1 MPASLVRIDLVVE
14 IAGRR
19 FEERFACPYEPNSE
33 TTFSWDGK
41 DASGRPLEGA
51 QSVTVRVG
59 YVYRGVY
66 MEPAERRKAF
76 AASSSTPIVGTRTRD
91 DVTLWKVW
99 RGALGM
105 LSARS
110 HGPGGWMLSEHH
122 AYEPSGRVLHLDDGR
137 RRRAGALGN
146 VLTTVADHGCAN
158 CVLRD
163 GERATAV
170 PLYAPSGVAAATDGS
185 IYVADTFHHRVHR
198 VGTDGVIEARGR
210 HRQ

>member
-1 MPASLVRIDLVVE
+1 
-14 IAGRR
+14 
-19 FEERFACPYEPNSE
+19 
-33 TTFSWDGK
+33 
-41 DASGRPLEGA
+41 
-51 QSVTVRVG
+51 
-59 YVYRGVY
+59 
-66 MEPAERRKAF
+66 
-76 AASSSTPIVGTRTRD
+76 
-91 DVTLWKVW
+91 
-99 RGALGM
+99 
-105 LSARS
+105 
-110 HGPGGWMLSEHH
+110 MLSEHH

-170 PLYAPSGVAAATDGS
+170 PLYAPSAVAAATDGG

-210 HRQ
+210 HRQRGGSRRRRACGRRQARRAARARARA